1 MDKVYDF
8 GWMVNEIDNSIAIV
22 LTKDNLTLST
32 YQISHILTGDMKQM
46 EVKFANVE
54 DLENFVLY
62 AVVRFYDVRNRK
74 NIIDIPVRKLK
85 QIYENSNK
93 YDSEK
98 KKKKIK
104 LGELECFS
112 VVNDGTYN
120 DDIAIE
126 VISFDEISDGLK
138 KIIDLCSKYGKMNMM
153 EKFDALCDINL
164 INYRIENNSACA

>member
-85 QIYENSNK
+85 QIYELVGGN
-93 YDSEK
+93 
-98 KKKKIK
+98 
-104 LGELECFS
+104 
-112 VVNDGTYN
+112 
-120 DDIAIE
+120 
-126 VISFDEISDGLK
+126 
-138 KIIDLCSKYGKMNMM
+138 
-153 EKFDALCDINL
+153 
-164 INYRIENNSACA
+164 